1 MLVLCLATSV
11 LAPICVFA
19 APGQSAEQLS
29 AQLEKLKS
37 DTKKAG
43 DEWDKAYWR
52 LDEVEVKVEKTD
64 KQIAKTKAELAAAR
78 ALLGNHAVAIYR
90 RSQVSP
96 LEVLVGSSSFEDLV
110 TRVELMR
117 RIGNS
122 DAEAV
127 AEVKRVRDRLN
138 KQRAQLS
145 SEKRD
150 ATRAVKLIKAEGDR
164 LQARLKAKQADFA
177 KVKAELDAVRGG
189 SNRPAG
195 LASVAGP
202 NGMVFPVVG
211 SYYYSDTWG
220 ASRGG
225 GRRRH
230 MGTDIMAPRGTPVV
244 AIMSG
249 TVSSK
254 TGGLGGKTIWLSA
267 NNGWSFYYAHLDGWA
282 VRSGS
287 VKAGQIIGYVGSTGN
302 AAGGASHLHLQIQ
315 PGGSPVNPYPYLR
328 KME

>member
-1 MLVLCLATSV
+1 MGQSIALG
-11 LAPICVFA
+11 

-29 AQLEKLKS
+29 AQLERLKS
-37 DTKKAG
+37 ETKKAG
-43 DEWDKAYWR
+43 DRWDRAYWR
-52 LDEVEVKVEKTD
+52 LDEVELKVEKTD
-64 KQIAKTKAELAAAR
+64 KQIAKSKKELAAAQ
-78 ALLGNHAVAIYR
+78 ALLSTHAAGIYR

-96 LEVLVGSSSFEDLV
+96 LEVLVGAASFEDLF
-110 TRVELMR
+110 TRVDLMR
-117 RIGNS
+117 RIGTS
-122 DAEAV
+122 DAQSI
-127 AEVKRVRDRLN
+127 AEVKRVRDKLN
-138 KQRAQLS
+138 KQRAQLA
-145 SEKRD
+145 SEKRS
-150 ATRAVKLIKAEGDR
+150 ATKAVTSLKAERDR
-164 LQARLKAKQADFA
+164 LQGQLKAKQAAFA

-189 SNRPAG
+189 ANRPAG
-195 LASVAGP
+195 VASVAGP

-220 ASRGG
+220 ASRGN

-230 MGTDIMAPRGTPVV
+230 EGTDIMAPRGTPVV
-244 AIMSG
+244 AILPG
-249 TVSSK
+249 TVTSK

-282 VRSGS
+282 VRSGR

-315 PGGSPVNPYPYLR
+315 PHGSPVNPYPYLR